1 MKYIT
6 GVQALNLPCS
16 LNTSGD
22 WHRTAIKWEQL
33 TSRESC
39 ESVFGEYGIETCS
52 CVPFHPG
59 AHHVA
64 NHLRACLDL
73 IEAGNFSLAQGMRD
87 DFLCDNTLD
96 QDLFEHVL
104 LLKDSERWED
114 IVRFMGMEYDT
125 SWLKFLAEKALPVP
139 LLPSHKQYSQ
149 RRETQK
155 QESLS
160 ALTAAWSVHKRIDDL
175 ERLMNFTLGHFDEL
189 TGSERDVV
197 VCSLA
202 YVKLPYIQYAFEV
215 EAVPPEKR
223 SEIFSGL
230 LGLCRKLGLRMDT
243 GSDRLDGTGLSEFDH
258 EDAAE

>member
-1 MKYIT
+1 M
-6 GVQALNLPCS
+6 S
-16 LNTSGD
+16 
-22 WHRTAIKWEQL
+22 
-33 TSRESC
+33 
-39 ESVFGEYGIETCS
+39 
-52 CVPFHPG
+52 
-59 AHHVA
+59 
-64 NHLRACLDL
+64 
-73 IEAGNFSLAQGMRD
+73 
-87 DFLCDNTLD
+87 
-96 QDLFEHVL
+96 L
-104 LLKDSERWED
+104 LL
-114 IVRFMGMEYDT
+114 
-125 SWLKFLAEKALPVP
+125 P
-139 LLPSHKQYSQ
+139 HKQYSPK
-149 RRETQK
+149 RGTQK

-243 GSDRLDGTGLSEFDH
+243 GSDRLDGTGLSEIDH